1 VTVRSFGEMSEWFK
15 EHAWKACVGVTPPWV
30 RIPLSPLKRAAAAEW
45 LWGAA
50 QLEPENPA
58 RSGRKQRYWV
68 NQCDAVS
75 PGAYSIHRLKY
86 QVIARKF
93 RPQLFDDVIGQKPI
107 IQTLQN
113 AIQMERIGHAYLF
126 SGPRGVGK
134 TTTARILAKGL
145 NCVKGPTVTP
155 CNECPSCQEIASGK
169 SIDVF
174 EIDAASNT
182 GVDNIRE
189 LRESAKYAAARNRYK
204 IFIIDEVHML
214 STSAFNALL
223 KILEEPPPHVVFIM
237 ATTERHKLP
246 ATILSRCQQFV
257 FRTISSAEIQAHLR
271 QIADREGVKIDD
283 RGLAY
288 IVKASEGSM
297 RDAQSLLD
305 QIISFS
311 GQEVVDED
319 VRDVLGFIPSE
330 ILDRTLDALAERD
343 SKALLENVGIVID
356 QGLNVQQYVREFIG
370 RIRDLLVL
378 KLGLEGKILG
388 SAEEKRALASRADNF
403 SEQDLIRFFDALLK
417 IESELRWTSQPRFHL
432 EVGFVKL
439 AKIGRVRDIEDVLR
453 DIQHP
458 KSDIRI
464 PTSPTPPPAPKR
476 EDKKEQSAAQEFTFA
491 DIFTRRVED
500 RSAAAAIYLQK
511 SDRIDRTDNGV
522 GVFFSNNAALAM
534 LQSKE
539 HKAVLDA
546 VASELVGK
554 AVSVSLIMKEQSTP
568 NATPS
573 VQSAKEEPLTKKFL
587 EVFRGDLAQIKPAKG
602 E

>member
-1 VTVRSFGEMSEWFK
+1 M
-15 EHAWKACVGVTPPWV
+15 
-30 RIPLSPLKRAAAAEW
+30 
-45 LWGAA
+45 
-50 QLEPENPA
+50 
-58 RSGRKQRYWV
+58 
-68 NQCDAVS
+68 
-75 PGAYSIHRLKY
+75 KY

-93 RPQLFDDVIGQKPI
+93 RPQLFDDVVGQKPI
-107 IQTLQN
+107 VQTLQN
-113 AIQMERIGHAYLF
+113 AIQMNRIGHAYLF

-145 NCVKGPTVTP
+145 NCVKGPTVVP

-189 LRESAKYAAARNRYK
+189 LRENARYAAARNRYK

-223 KILEEPPPHVVFIM
+223 KILEEPPAHVVFIM

-257 FRTISSAEIQAHLR
+257 FRTISPGEIQAHLR

-283 RGLAY
+283 RALSY

-311 GQEVVDED
+311 GQQVVDED

-343 SKALLENVGIVID
+343 SKALLENIGIVID

-370 RIRDLLVL
+370 KIRDLLVL
-378 KLGLEGKILG
+378 KLGLEGKIVG
-388 SAEEKRALASRADNF
+388 SAEEKQALASRAGRF
-403 SEQDLIRFFDALLK
+403 SEQDLIRFFDMLLRL
-417 IESELRWTSQPRFHL
+417 ENELRWTSQPRFHL

-439 AKIGRVRDIEDVLR
+439 AKIGHIRDIEEVLR
-453 DIQHP
+453 EVKQGSTPSNP

-464 PTSPTPPPAPKR
+464 PKSPPEKPAEKP
-476 EDKKEQSAAQEFTFA
+476 AQEFTFA

-500 RSAAAAIYLQK
+500 RAGAAAVYLQK
-511 SDRIDRTDNGV
+511 AERIERIENGV
-522 GVFFSNNAALAM
+522 NIVISNAAALAM

-539 HKAVLDA
+539 HKTVLDA

-554 AVSVSLIMKEQSTP
+554 AVSVSLIMKEQPTP
-568 NATPS
+568 NGAS
-573 VQSAKEEPLTKKFL
+573 VESAKDEPLVKRFL
-587 EVFRGDLAQIKPAKG
+587 EVFRGDLAQVKPAKG

>member
-1 VTVRSFGEMSEWFK
+1 MS
-15 EHAWKACVGVTPPWV
+15 
-30 RIPLSPLKRAAAAEW
+30 
-45 LWGAA
+45 
-50 QLEPENPA
+50 
-58 RSGRKQRYWV
+58 
-68 NQCDAVS
+68 
-75 PGAYSIHRLKY
+75 KY

-93 RPQLFDDVIGQKPI
+93 RPQVFKDVIGQKPI

-113 AIQMERIGHAYLF
+113 AIQMGRIGHAYLF

-145 NCVKGPTVTP
+145 NCIQGPTVSP
-155 CNECPSCQEIASGK
+155 CNQCPSCEEISSGK

-189 LRESAKYAAARNRYK
+189 LRENAKYAPARSRYK

-223 KILEEPPPHVVFIM
+223 KILEEPPSHVLFIM

-246 ATILSRCQQFV
+246 ATILSRCQQFI

-271 QIADREGVKIDD
+271 QIADREGVNIDD
-283 RGLAY
+283 RALSY

-311 GQEVVDED
+311 GQNVVDED

-330 ILDRTLDALAERD
+330 ILDRTLDALAARD
-343 SKALLENVGIVID
+343 SKALLENASIVVD
-356 QGLNVQQYVREFIG
+356 QGLNLQQYVREFMG
-370 RIRDLLVL
+370 KIRDLLIA
-378 KLGLEGKILG
+378 KLGLQDKILG
-388 SAEEKRALASRADNF
+388 NAEEKLALAARADSF
-403 SEQDLIRFFDALLK
+403 SEQDLIRFFDMLLRL
-417 IESELRWTSQPRFHL
+417 ENELRWTSQPRFHL
-432 EVGFVKL
+432 DVGLVKL
-439 AKIGRVRDIEDVLR
+439 AKVGHVREIEEVL
-453 DIQHP
+453 HEM
-458 KSDIRI
+458 KGSG
-464 PTSPTPPPAPKR
+464 SPAPASRGPQIAPQGMPAAPKR
-476 EDKKEQSAAQEFTFA
+476 KEVTEQKTPAHMEAPGAITFA
-491 DIFTRRVED
+491 DIFLRRVED
-500 RSAAAAIYLQK
+500 KSATTAVYLQK
-511 SDRIDRTDNGV
+511 AERITRSENRIDVVMANGTP
-522 GVFFSNNAALAM
+522 LTM

-546 VASELVGK
+546 IAGELVGK
-554 AVSVSLIMKEQSTP
+554 PVSVSLIMKEQHLKAEGP
-568 NATPS
+568 ADN
-573 VQSAKEEPLTKKFL
+573 VKDEPLVKKFL
-587 EVFRGDLAQIKPAKG
+587 EVFRGDIAQIKPAKG

>member
-1 VTVRSFGEMSEWFK
+1 M
-15 EHAWKACVGVTPPWV
+15 
-30 RIPLSPLKRAAAAEW
+30 
-45 LWGAA
+45 
-50 QLEPENPA
+50 
-58 RSGRKQRYWV
+58 
-68 NQCDAVS
+68 
-75 PGAYSIHRLKY
+75 KY

-93 RPQLFDDVIGQKPI
+93 RPQLFDDVVGQKPI

-113 AIQMERIGHAYLF
+113 AIQMDRIGHAYLF

-257 FRTISSAEIQAHLR
+257 FRMISPAEIQAHLR

-283 RGLAY
+283 RALSY

-311 GQEVVDED
+311 GQQVVDED
-319 VRDVLGFIPSE
+319 VRDVLGFIPAE

-356 QGLNVQQYVREFIG
+356 QGLNIQQYVREFIG
-370 RIRDLLVL
+370 RIRDLLIL
-378 KLGLEGKILG
+378 KLGLQEKIVG
-388 SAEEKRALASRADNF
+388 SIEEKRALASRADKF
-403 SEQDLIRFFDALLK
+403 SEQDLIRFFDTLLRL
-417 IESELRWTSQPRFHL
+417 ESELRWTSQPRFHL

-439 AKIGRVRDIEDVLR
+439 AKIGHVRDIEDVLR
-453 DIQHP
+453 DIQNP
-458 KSDIRI
+458 NSEIRI
-464 PTSPTPPPAPKR
+464 PKSPAPSSSPLPPPPKR
-476 EDKKEQSAAQEFTFA
+476 EEKREPPDSQEFTFA

-500 RSAAAAIYLQK
+500 RSGAAAVYLQK
-511 SDRIDRTDNGV
+511 ADRIERTDSGV
-522 GVFFSNNAALAM
+522 SVFLSNNAAFAM
-534 LQSKE
+534 LQSRE
-539 HKAVLDA
+539 HKSVLDA
-546 VASELVGK
+546 VASEVVGK
-554 AVSVSLIMKEQSTP
+554 AVSVSLIMKEPSTP
-568 NATPS
+568 SATPS

>member
-1 VTVRSFGEMSEWFK
+1 M
-15 EHAWKACVGVTPPWV
+15 
-30 RIPLSPLKRAAAAEW
+30 
-45 LWGAA
+45 
-50 QLEPENPA
+50 
-58 RSGRKQRYWV
+58 
-68 NQCDAVS
+68 
-75 PGAYSIHRLKY
+75 KY

-93 RPQLFDDVIGQKPI
+93 RPQVFDDVVGQKPI
-107 IQTLQN
+107 VQTLQN

-223 KILEEPPPHVVFIM
+223 KILEEPPSHVVFIM
-237 ATTERHKLP
+237 ATTERHKVP

-257 FRTISSAEIQAHLR
+257 FRTISSAEIQGHLR

-283 RGLAY
+283 RALGY
-288 IVKASEGSM
+288 IVKAAEGSM

-311 GQEVVDED
+311 GQDVVDED

-330 ILDRTLDALAERD
+330 ILDRTLDALQQRN
-343 SKALLENVGIVID
+343 SRALLENIAIVID

-370 RIRDLLVL
+370 RVRDLLVL
-378 KLGLEGKILG
+378 KLGLEDKILG
-388 SAEEKRALASRADNF
+388 SAEEKRALAERAGAF
-403 SEQDLIRFFDALLK
+403 SEQDLIRFFDMLLRL
-417 IESELRWTSQPRFHL
+417 ENELRWTSQARFHL
-432 EVGFVKL
+432 EFGVTQL
-439 AKIGRVRDIEDVLR
+439 A
-453 DIQHP
+453 
-458 KSDIRI
+458 
-464 PTSPTPPPAPKR
+464 
-476 EDKKEQSAAQEFTFA
+476 
-491 DIFTRRVED
+491 
-500 RSAAAAIYLQK
+500 
-511 SDRIDRTDNGV
+511 
-522 GVFFSNNAALAM
+522 
-534 LQSKE
+534 
-539 HKAVLDA
+539 
-546 VASELVGK
+546 
-554 AVSVSLIMKEQSTP
+554 
-568 NATPS
+568 
-573 VQSAKEEPLTKKFL
+573 
-587 EVFRGDLAQIKPAKG
+587 
-602 E
+602 

>member
-1 VTVRSFGEMSEWFK
+1 M
-15 EHAWKACVGVTPPWV
+15 
-30 RIPLSPLKRAAAAEW
+30 
-45 LWGAA
+45 
-50 QLEPENPA
+50 
-58 RSGRKQRYWV
+58 
-68 NQCDAVS
+68 
-75 PGAYSIHRLKY
+75 KY

-93 RPQLFDDVIGQKPI
+93 RPQVFEDVVGQKPI
-107 IQTLQN
+107 VQTLQN
-113 AIQMERIGHAYLF
+113 AIQMDRIGHAYLF

-145 NCVKGPTVTP
+145 NCEKGPTITP
-155 CNECPSCQEIASGK
+155 CNTCPSCVEISSGK

-189 LRESAKYAAARNRYK
+189 LRESAKYAAARSRYK

-246 ATILSRCQQFV
+246 ATILSRCQQFI
-257 FRTISSAEIQAHLR
+257 FRTISAAEIQAHLR

-283 RGLAY
+283 RALAY

-330 ILDRTLDALAERD
+330 ILDRTLEALADRD
-343 SKALLENVGIVID
+343 AKTLLENVGIVVD
-356 QGLNVQQYVREFIG
+356 QGLNIQQYVREFIG
-370 RIRDLLVL
+370 RVRDLLML
-378 KLGLEGKILG
+378 KLGLEEKILA
-388 SAEEKRALASRADNF
+388 SPEEKRALTTRSASF
-403 SEQDLIRFFDALLK
+403 SDQDLIRFFDVLLRL
-417 IESELRWTSQPRFHL
+417 ETELRQTSQPRFHL
-432 EVGFVKL
+432 EVGFIKL
-439 AKIGRVRDIEDVLR
+439 AKIGHVRDIEEVLR
-453 DIQHP
+453 EVRSGRSEPPRRTPQNEPPREPRREERPQPAAVAPP
-458 KSDIRI
+458 K
-464 PTSPTPPPAPKR
+464 PQTPTPQKTPPGTSSTFSER
-476 EDKKEQSAAQEFTFA
+476 FTHRVEEQSATTA
-491 DIFTRRVED
+491 V
-500 RSAAAAIYLQK
+500 YVQK
-511 SDRIDRTDNGV
+511 AERIERDGDSVQIVMTNP
-522 GVFFSNNAALAM
+522 SQLSM

-539 HKAVLDA
+539 HKSVLDS
-546 VASELVGK
+546 VATELVGK
-554 AVSVSLIMKEQSTP
+554 PVSVSLIMREQQKDGT
-568 NATPS
+568 AET
-573 VQSAKEEPLTKKFL
+573 AKEEPLVKRFL
-587 EVFRGDLAQIKPAKG
+587 EVFRGDLAQVKPAKG

>member
-1 VTVRSFGEMSEWFK
+1 MS
-15 EHAWKACVGVTPPWV
+15 
-30 RIPLSPLKRAAAAEW
+30 
-45 LWGAA
+45 
-50 QLEPENPA
+50 
-58 RSGRKQRYWV
+58 
-68 NQCDAVS
+68 
-75 PGAYSIHRLKY
+75 KY

-93 RPQLFDDVIGQKPI
+93 RPQVFEDVVGQKPI
-107 IQTLQN
+107 VQTLQN
-113 AIQMERIGHAYLF
+113 AIQMDRIGHAYLF

-145 NCVKGPTVTP
+145 NCLQGPTITP
-155 CNECPSCQEIASGK
+155 CNLCPSCQEIASGK

-189 LRESAKYAAARNRYK
+189 LRESAKYAAARSRYK

-237 ATTERHKLP
+237 ATTERHKVP

-257 FRTISSAEIQAHLR
+257 FRTIPSAEIQAHLR

-283 RGLAY
+283 RALSY

-311 GQEVVDED
+311 GQEVVDAD

-330 ILDRTLDALAERD
+330 ILERTMDALAERD

-370 RIRDLLVL
+370 RIRDLLLV
-378 KLGLEGKILG
+378 KMGLEEKIPG
-388 SAEEKRALASRADNF
+388 NAEEKRALAARAEKF
-403 SEQDLIRFFDALLK
+403 SEQDLIRFFDMLLRL
-417 IESELRWTSQPRFHL
+417 ENELRWTSQARFHL

-439 AKIGRVRDIEDVLR
+439 AKVGHVRDIEEVLR
-453 DIQHP
+453 DMKGGAEPAPQRP
-458 KSDIRI
+458 N
-464 PTSPTPPPAPKR
+464 PPRAAAPLPPSPKR
-476 EDKKEQSAAQEFTFA
+476 EEPAPAAGTFTFA

-500 RSAAAAIYLQK
+500 KSTTTAVYLQK
-511 SDRIDRTDNGV
+511 AERIERTDNNIQVVMANGTY
-522 GVFFSNNAALAM
+522 LAM
-534 LQSKE
+534 LQAKE
-539 HKAVLDA
+539 HKAVLDS
-546 VASELVGK
+546 VASDLIGK
-554 AVSVSLIMKEQSTP
+554 PVSVSLIMKDQQMAGSIAPE
-568 NATPS
+568 NA
-573 VQSAKEEPLTKKFL
+573 K
-587 EVFRGDLAQIKPAKG
+587 D
-602 E
+602 

>member
-1 VTVRSFGEMSEWFK
+1 V
-15 EHAWKACVGVTPPWV
+15 
-30 RIPLSPLKRAAAAEW
+30 
-45 LWGAA
+45 

-58 RSGRKQRYWV
+58 RSGRKQRYRV
-68 NQCDAVS
+68 NQCDTVS
-75 PGAYSIHRLKY
+75 PLACFPHFPRAHDYEMNY

-93 RPQLFDDVIGQKPI
+93 RPQVFEDVVGQKPI
-107 IQTLQN
+107 VQTLRN

-145 NCVKGPTVTP
+145 NCEQGPTITP
-155 CNECPSCQEIASGK
+155 CNVCPSCQEISSGK

-189 LRESAKYAAARNRYK
+189 LRESAKYAAARSRYK

-223 KILEEPPPHVVFIM
+223 KILEEPPAHVVFIM
-237 ATTERHKLP
+237 ATTERHKVP
-246 ATILSRCQQFV
+246 ATILSRCQQFI
-257 FRTISSAEIQAHLR
+257 FRTISPAEIQAHLR
-271 QIADREGVKIDD
+271 QIADREGVRIED
-283 RGLAY
+283 RALAY

-370 RIRDLLVL
+370 RVRDLLMV
-378 KLGLEGKILG
+378 KLGLEDKVLG
-388 SAEEKRALASRADNF
+388 SPEEKRALSDRTGAF
-403 SEQDLIRFFDALLK
+403 SEQDLIRFFDMLLRL
-417 IESELRWTSQPRFHL
+417 ETELRATSQVRFHL

-439 AKIGRVRDIEDVLR
+439 AKIAYVRDIEDVLR
-453 DIQHP
+453 GVKADAPLP
-458 KSDIRI
+458 KPA
-464 PTSPTPPPAPKR
+464 PTEGRRDETLKAKPPSPAAPRPSLTDGERRSASLPPTPPPTPRPPAPPPPPP
-476 EDKKEQSAAQEFTFA
+476 TPTPFA
-491 DIFTRRVED
+491 DDFCRRVDEK
-500 RSAAAAIYLQK
+500 SPTTAVYVQK
-511 SDRIDRTDNGV
+511 AERIEQV
-522 GVFFSNNAALAM
+522 GDEIEITLTNPTQLSM

-546 VASELVGK
+546 VAGELVGK
-554 AVSVSLIMKEQSTP
+554 PVSVSLIMKQQQRDGAAVE
-568 NATPS
+568 S
-573 VQSAKEEPLTKKFL
+573 VKEEPLVKRFL
-587 EVFRGDLAQIKPAKG
+587 EVFRGDLAQVKPAKG

>member
-1 VTVRSFGEMSEWFK
+1 M
-15 EHAWKACVGVTPPWV
+15 
-30 RIPLSPLKRAAAAEW
+30 
-45 LWGAA
+45 
-50 QLEPENPA
+50 
-58 RSGRKQRYWV
+58 
-68 NQCDAVS
+68 
-75 PGAYSIHRLKY
+75 KY

-93 RPQLFDDVIGQKPI
+93 RPQVFEDVVGQKPI
-107 IQTLQN
+107 VQTLQN
-113 AIQMERIGHAYLF
+113 AIQMDRIGHAYLF

-145 NCVKGPTVTP
+145 NCAQGPTVTP
-155 CNECPSCQEIASGK
+155 CNVCPSCQEISSGK

-189 LRESAKYAAARNRYK
+189 LRESAKYAAARSRYK

-223 KILEEPPPHVVFIM
+223 KILEEPPPHVMFIM
-237 ATTERHKLP
+237 ATTERHKVP
-246 ATILSRCQQFV
+246 ATILSRCQQFI
-257 FRTISSAEIQAHLR
+257 FRTISPAEIQAHLR
-271 QIADREGVKIDD
+271 QIVDREGVRIDD
-283 RGLAY
+283 RALAY

-311 GQEVVDED
+311 GQQVVDED

-343 SKALLENVGIVID
+343 SKALLENIAIVID

-370 RIRDLLVL
+370 RIRDLLML
-378 KLGLEGKILG
+378 KLGLEEKILG
-388 SAEEKRALASRADNF
+388 SVEDRRALSRRADAF
-403 SEQDLIRFFDALLK
+403 SEQDLIRFFDLLLRL
-417 IESELRWTSQPRFHL
+417 ESELRWTAQARFHL
-432 EVGFVKL
+432 EVGFIKL
-439 AKIGRVRDIEDVLR
+439 ARIGFVRDIEEVLR
-453 DIQHP
+453 EVQRGAPPSAAPAARP
-458 KSDIRI
+458 KHEMPAESR
-464 PTSPTPPPAPKR
+464 TPETTTPAPTR
-476 EDKKEQSAAQEFTFA
+476 PPLLEQDGSLTFA
-491 DIFTRRVED
+491 DAFKHRVEE
-500 RSAAAAIYLQK
+500 RSATTAVYVQRAERVERTGDAIQIILTNPIQL
-511 SDRIDRTDNGV
+511 S
-522 GVFFSNNAALAM
+522 M

-554 AVSVSLIMKEQSTP
+554 AVSVSLIMKEQQKDGTGVE
-568 NATPS
+568 N
-573 VQSAKEEPLTKKFL
+573 VKNEPLVKRFL
-587 EVFRGDLAQIKPAKG
+587 EVFRGDVAQVKPAKG